1 MRGDNT
7 RAIDKEMYNL
17 TLSLDF
23 IVSEI
28 KYNWKTL
35 SRKITLFDLCFRKTN
50 DSSMDDVLYG
60 VKREGGEISQEV
72 VYVVQ
77 VVHYGGL
84 VYNCTAEMLR
94 NGPFRNVFERDTAS
108 NVY

>member
-1 MRGDNT
+1 MRGYNT

-50 DSSMDDVLYG
+50 DSSMDDV
-60 VKREGGEISQEV
+60 
-72 VYVVQ
+72 
-77 VVHYGGL
+77 
-84 VYNCTAEMLR
+84 
-94 NGPFRNVFERDTAS
+94 
-108 NVY
+108 